1 MESNVLNG
9 AASSA
14 NWARKIAGPLIDFMA
29 LCPSCVLSSA
39 SGFRP
44 LLAQKLAPELVDLIA
59 VGEEVAPDPRRR
71 RQVWQSPAEGF
82 DHAPAVIAALFERLH
97 RRRPGNVAL
106 ARRAAIVLG
115 EVDVIDVR
123 YVRRDDPNRVLLL
136 DVSMECVVQESIIR
150 LAHLSD
156 DVGGIRDR
164 IEHVALEA
172 VQGLDRKFNVVSR
185 RIGGGVF
192 MHADDVRP
200 FGSRRGL
207 ARKDAERLIERP
219 AKRLPARSRQTVDCP
234 FEMIESGG
242 ADCRICAG
250 AIALGVWDDG
260 DCGSPK
266 AVVTDRLSHLSE
278 MLGRPLE
285 DWKLNTVVPRPLD
298 GVEEGKVLFGD
309 VRRPQEHVEA

>member
-29 LCPSCVLSSA
+29 LCPSCVLSWA

-44 LLAQKLAPELVDLIA
+44 LLAQKLAPELVDLIT

-82 DHAPAVIAALFERLH
+82 DHAPAVVAASFERLH

-106 ARRAAIVLG
+106 ARRAAIVLR

-123 YVRRDDPNRVLLL
+123 YVRRYDPNRVLLL
-136 DVSMECVVQESIIR
+136 DVGMERVVEEAVIR
-150 LAHLSD
+150 RDDLPH
-156 DVGGIRDR
+156 DVGRIRHCVQH
-164 IEHVALEA
+164 IAFEA
-172 VQGLDRKFNVVSR
+172 VERLDRELKVVAACV
-185 RIGGGVF
+185 GGRVLVYT
-192 MHADDVRP
+192 DDVRS
-200 FGSRRGL
+200 FGFRRGL
-207 ARKDAERLIERP
+207 ARKDAERLVERP
-219 AKRLPARSRQTVDCP
+219 AKRLPARGRCTIHRPV
-234 FEMIESGG
+234 EMPERSGSHR
-242 ADCRICAG
+242 RISAH
-250 AIALGVWDDG
+250 AIVLRVRDDRDG
-260 DCGSPK
+260 RRPE
-266 AVVTDRLSHLSE
+266 AVVADRLSHLSE

-298 GVEEGKVLFGD
+298 GSEEGKVLFGD
-309 VRRPQEHVEA
+309 VRRPQEHVEP